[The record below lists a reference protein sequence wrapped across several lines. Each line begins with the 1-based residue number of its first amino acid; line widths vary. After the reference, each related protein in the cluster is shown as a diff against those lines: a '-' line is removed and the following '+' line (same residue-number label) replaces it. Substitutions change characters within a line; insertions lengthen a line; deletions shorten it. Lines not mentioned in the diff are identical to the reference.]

1 MEENKYYTPEIEE
14 FHVGF
19 EYERMNGDKFEKSS
33 INIYD
38 MISNINGDENEIEE
52 IHKKFRTVRVKC
64 LDKEDIESFGLKLH
78 TSTDD
83 RYGFEYDIKEGN
95 AIIGGFTDT
104 QNEENI
110 MLYETY
116 FYVKNKSEFE
126 RLLKQ
131 VGLLKDGR

>member
-1 MEENKYYTPEIEE
+1 MEENKYYVPEIEE

-19 EYERMNGDKFEKSS
+19 EYEYLTIDGNWVFDIFGSSKPSDTEQMDFEIVKKICKECPGDIK
-33 INIYD
+33 
-38 MISNINGDENEIEE
+38 
-52 IHKKFRTVRVKC
+52 VKC
-64 LDKEDIESFGLKLH
+64 LDKEDIERFGLKLY

-83 RYGFEYDIKEGN
+83 RYGFKYDIKDGS
-95 AIIGGFTDT
+95 AIIGGFTNT
-104 QNEENI
+104 QDEENV

-131 VGLLKDGR
+131 VRLLK